1 MRSRLDDD
9 RVTELTRRRLAALAA
24 ELAAA
29 RGERW
34 TPDDSDQTGD
44 TGETGDIA
52 LERALGPG
60 SRGRPGAARPP
71 QPSRSDQQS
80 SVASPVAVPPGRH
93 ARRDPGWRARI
104 AGWTVDRL
112 PPPLTGRPHLGSA
125 QAGLVL
131 VIVAAGLV
139 LAAWW
144 LLRTGG
150 SGTGVAAP
158 PRPTV
163 APVASSSASSSSAS
177 SAPGAASTPG
187 ASAAGGPGSPTT
199 GTDRI
204 VVDVAGKVR
213 HPGIAVL
220 PAGSRVVDAVRA
232 AGGVRPG
239 VDRSTVNL
247 ARPLTDGEQV
257 LIGVGPPGGVPDGVS
272 TSPAASPGAG
282 PGALVNINTADQAAL
297 ETLPGV
303 GPVTAQ
309 AILQWRTENGA
320 FTSVDELLEVSG
332 IGDATLAKIAP
343 YVTL

>member
-1 MRSRLDDD
+1 MRSRPADD
-9 RVTELTRRRLAALAA
+9 RVTEITRRRLAALTA

-29 RGERW
+29 RGE
-34 TPDDSDQTGD
+34 PPQHVAD
-44 TGETGDIA
+44 
-52 LERALGPG
+52 LEPA
-60 SRGRPGAARPP
+60 PGAPAEVP
-71 QPSRSDQQS
+71 QVVGSDRGK
-80 SVASPVAVPPGRH
+80 AGRH
-93 ARRDPGWRARI
+93 ARRTPSVLDRA
-104 AGWTVDRL
+104 AGWATDRL
-112 PPPLTGRPHLGSA
+112 PPALANRPHLGSA

-139 LAAWW
+139 LSAWW
-144 LLRTGG
+144 LLRAGG
-150 SGTGVAAP
+150 ASGGVAAP
-158 PRPTV
+158 PRPAVTV
-163 APVASSSASSSSAS
+163 SSASAGAPSSGAS
-177 SAPGAASTPG
+177 PTTDGAVPGSTAAAGAASPAASGTA
-187 ASAAGGPGSPTT
+187 ASAAPG
-199 GTDRI
+199 DQI

-213 HPGIAVL
+213 RPGIAVL

-247 ARPLTDGEQV
+247 ARLLTDGEQV
-257 LIGVGPPGGVPDGVS
+257 LIGVGPPPGG
-272 TSPAASPGAG
+272 SPASGPATSSSASPGAL
-282 PGALVNINTADQAAL
+282 PGSLVNINTADQTAL

-309 AILQWRTENGA
+309 AILQWRTEHGG